1 MAQEANLLC
10 SGLEALNTVSTQR
23 KQALKVG
30 NKMSAFSKNPWRVYS
45 LNKNGRKD
53 NKKINLHSTK
63 KIKWV
68 SYKSLYLKTSVT
80 GFGLKSITSVQRETS
95 NIKTSVYPEE
105 LQNTAFISVNILRNT
120 FIMICIS

>member
-1 MAQEANLLC
+1 
-10 SGLEALNTVSTQR
+10 
-23 KQALKVG
+23 
-30 NKMSAFSKNPWRVYS
+30 MSALRESRPWKWEIRCLHSARIHEEYTAS
-45 LNKNGRKD
+45 IKMEEKD